1 MVGDEIQRLSA
12 LVTEFLDF
20 ARPKPLERRPVSLRN
35 LCDHVFQLISPV
47 AEAAKV
53 DLRCE
58 HPASDLQIEVDPAK
72 LEQVLLNLIMNAAQA
87 IPEGNIEGNTIRVA
101 IRTDAKGM
109 VIVEISDTG
118 VGISPEALPL
128 IFLPFY
134 SRRADGHRGTGLG
147 LAICK
152 ALVQQRGGRLSASSE
167 PGVGSRF
174 EVELI
179 DADATPA
186 PAPSGAPAAWAWEPP
201 RAWRRPRVGGQGDAL
216 RRTSPRRRQDE

>member
-1 MVGDEIQRLSA
+1 MPQGGQLTIVGQRRQGR
-12 LVTEFLDF
+12 F
-20 ARPKPLERRPVSLRN
+20 
-35 LCDHVFQLISPV
+35 I
-47 AEAAKV
+47 
-53 DLRCE
+53 
-58 HPASDLQIEVDPAK
+58 LQV
-72 LEQVLLNLIMNAAQA
+72 
-87 IPEGNIEGNTIRVA
+87 
-101 IRTDAKGM
+101 
-109 VIVEISDTG
+109 SDTG

-186 PAPSGAPAAWAWEPP
+186 PAPSGAPAPVLARGA
-201 RAWRRPRVGGQGDAL
+201 A
-216 RRTSPRRRQDE
+216 